1 MYIVM
6 SGQEWG
12 SNMLKL
18 EEAGMHW
25 STTII
30 WNKDSLVLT
39 RRDYHSKYEPI
50 YYGWESSQPRLHPVP
65 DRKQTDV
72 WDIPRPKKSD
82 EHPTMKPIELVAR
95 AIGNSSNKGDI
106 VLDLFGGSGSTL
118 IACEQTGRKCRMMEL
133 DPRYCDVIVDRWQ
146 KFTGK
151 TAELVRS

>member
-1 MYIVM
+1 MIC
-6 SGQEWG
+6 SEG
-12 SNMLKL
+12 
-18 EEAGMHW
+18 
-25 STTII
+25 
-30 WNKDSLVLT
+30 
-39 RRDYHSKYEPI
+39 HSPEIMQRYLDRQGKGFI
-50 YYGWESSQPRLHPVP
+50 HVCPR
-65 DRKQTDV
+65 
-72 WDIPRPKKSD
+72 SD